1 MDLSCAG
8 RCLVSW
14 MEVVCVGRSRVESA
28 VSLFMNEWGTYF
40 CERAEVSVMNEWRGS
55 KKHVMYTV
63 KDVRAF
69 AAVLHFCVSYSFEA
83 TKDRRR
89 SWVNK
94 RPVMIM
100 SL

>member
-1 MDLSCAG
+1 M
-8 RCLVSW
+8 
-14 MEVVCVGRSRVESA
+14 CVGRSRVKSA

-55 KKHVMYTV
+55 KKYVMYTV
-63 KDVRAF
+63 KDVRAS
-69 AAVLHFCVSYSFEA
+69 AAVLHFGVSYSFEA
-83 TKDRRR
+83 MKDRRR